1 MLIEIQI
8 GTLTPEQKALRERHK
23 QAASILRAAGF
34 DAKVV
39 GLCAFG
45 PNDRP
50 AYIVL
55 GA

>member
-1 MLIEIQI
+1 MEIEIQI
-8 GTLTPEQKALRERHK
+8 GTLTPEQEALRERYE
-23 QAASILRAAGF
+23 QAASILRAVGF

-39 GLCAFG
+39 GLCVFG

-50 AYIVL
+50 AHIVL